1 MAMFV
6 SGGTDAF
13 DAMRGGRLDERSRGV
28 LSQMYQTTRDL
39 LSEGQRAFVEQAQ
52 SAYQMISDSSAALL
66 LRNLGSKITGV
77 WQDNI
82 QSLQSI
88 EEMQTASPVMIRWI
102 MANAVVRQH
111 YLDQQCEGYGD
122 AYTNYHGEQLA
133 ELHFDWRRVMDG
145 VMVTPTEGD
154 AYYRV
159 YHDTLTKDERPLTT
173 QERTDILD
181 VWRRLEIM
189 FEEEGEDP
197 TSQYGASL

>member
-13 DAMRGGRLDERSRGV
+13 DAMRGGRLDERSRGT
-28 LSQMYQTTRDL
+28 LSQMYQSARDM

-52 SAYQMISDSSAALL
+52 NAYQMISDSNAALL

-77 WQDNI
+77 WEDKI
-82 QSLQSI
+82 HPLYSI
-88 EEMQTASPVMIRWI
+88 EEMQTASPQMQRWI
-102 MANAVVRQH
+102 MANVVVRQH

-122 AYTNYHGEQLA
+122 AYTNYHGEQLG

-154 AYYRV
+154 AYYRI
-159 YHDTLTKDERPLTT
+159 YHDTMTENERTLTA

-181 VWRRLEIM
+181 VWRRLEVM
-189 FEEEGEDP
+189 FDEEGEDP